1 MQITQDTFDYLF
13 LVMMF
18 TAMGGLIWIPTLWSL
33 LTLFTPK
40 KLMDS
45 YFKEPHFTQTELIF
59 MSRFPVSLLR
69 TAMFGSVLLFPF
81 LDKTREIRHC
91 HEVMPIWYNLALKLL
106 TISVIVVMTI
116 FLGILF
122 FLLSVE
128 KI

>member
-81 LDKTREIRHC
+81 LDKTRKIRHC
-91 HEVMPIWYNLALKLL
+91 HEVMPIWYKLALQIFIISSMLL
-106 TISVIVVMTI
+106 LMVI
-116 FLGILF
+116 LGILF

>member
-18 TAMGGLIWIPTLWSL
+18 TVMVGLLWTPTLWSL
-33 LTLFTPK
+33 LTFFTPK

-45 YFKEPHFTQTELIF
+45 YFKEPYFTQTELIF
-59 MSRFPVSLLR
+59 MSRFPISLLR

-81 LDKTREIRHC
+81 LDKTRKIRHC
-91 HEVMPIWYNLALKLL
+91 HEVMPIWYKLALKLL

-116 FLGILF
+116 VFGIMF
-122 FLLSVE
+122 FLLSAHTT
-128 KI
+128 